1 MGKGDVI
8 IARGRVM
15 HDRRLAIVAAL
26 TAFTWALAWGGAA
39 SANNAPAS
47 DDSIRE
53 MLAVIDA
60 HKLIDGLKMQVD
72 AMVAAS
78 IKTTL
83 RGKEMTPEVK
93 AVMNRMQVKMQAVAG
108 EMLDWNSLVPIYLHT
123 YRASFSQDEM
133 DSIIAFYKTPGG
145 QALIRKMPLVMQNVM
160 TEIQALTQPLQKKF
174 QQIQREALEELKVLP
189 PPTG

>member
-1 MGKGDVI
+1 
-8 IARGRVM
+8 
-15 HDRRLAIVAAL
+15 
-26 TAFTWALAWGGAA
+26 
-39 SANNAPAS
+39 
-47 DDSIRE
+47 
-53 MLAVIDA
+53 
-60 HKLIDGLKMQVD
+60 
-72 AMVAAS
+72 
-78 IKTTL
+78 
-83 RGKEMTPEVK
+83 
-93 AVMNRMQVKMQAVAG
+93 
-108 EMLDWNSLVPIYLHT
+108 MLDWNSLVPIYLHT